1 MKEGLKC
8 CSDCSCKKCQNNV
21 SCLYEDE
28 GSQNNVSCLYEDEGN
43 EEESI

>member
-1 MKEGLKC
+1 MYVHERLKSW
-8 CSDCSCKKCQNNV
+8 SDCSCKKFQNNV

-28 GSQNNVSCLYEDEGN
+28 CD

>member
-1 MKEGLKC
+1 MGIKEGLRSW
-8 CSDCSCKKCQNNV
+8 SDCSCKKCQNNV

-28 GSQNNVSCLYEDEGN
+28 YD

>member
-1 MKEGLKC
+1 MCMKEGLRYW
-8 CSDCSCKKCQNNV
+8 SDCKKCQNNV

-28 GSQNNVSCLYEDEGN
+28 YD